1 MDEES
6 KCVTSSSAA
15 GLRESENDCTVNF
28 DDMISI
34 GSYVSSHLNIKKV
47 YIRFSSLYRFGLM
60 KLHFPRSGLSWPG
73 NYHK

>member
-15 GLRESENDCTVNF
+15 GLREPENDCTVNF

-34 GSYVSSHLNIKKV
+34 GSYVSSNLNIKIV
-47 YIRFSSLYRFGLM
+47 
-60 KLHFPRSGLSWPG
+60 
-73 NYHK
+73 